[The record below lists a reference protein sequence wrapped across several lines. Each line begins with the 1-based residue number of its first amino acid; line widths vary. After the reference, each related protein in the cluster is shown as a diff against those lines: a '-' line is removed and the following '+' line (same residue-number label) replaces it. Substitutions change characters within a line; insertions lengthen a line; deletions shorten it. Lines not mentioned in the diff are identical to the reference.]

1 MKKLNEQILSDA
13 PTLAQFS
20 AEWCGPCQA
29 MGPVVENVKNKVGS
43 KAVVMKIDVDAN
55 EDLAGE
61 YRIQT
66 VPTFIIFKG
75 GQPMWRHSGVIAEKE
90 LSAMLENYY

>member
-1 MKKLNEQILSDA
+1 MKNFKEQILSET

-29 MGPVVENVKNKVGS
+29 MGPVVENVKNKIGS
-43 KAVVMKIDVDAN
+43 KSVVMKIDVDAD
-55 EDLAGE
+55 EVLTEE

-66 VPTFIIFKG
+66 VPTFIIFKS
-75 GQPMWRHSGVIAEKE
+75 GQALWRHSGVIAEKE
-90 LSAMLENYY
+90 LLAMLENYF